1 MNPSASFTRL
11 HGAVAAGVVA
21 LSLAQVP
28 SSWPVNLLQN
38 PDGSAGTVGWLRA
51 GDAAMGGADY
61 DGVFV
66 VRNGGSLQQRVDLP
80 PGSEGKFLV
89 VVGRSSSERVNAD
102 GSITGRPYLSGMIY
116 AGTGP
121 RILAYLQ
128 GESMRLRT
136 DEVNRWGAV
145 SGVFPIAEGAGS
157 VSIKMGQGARV
168 GDPQNGSAA
177 RFDDLGL
184 FVLATEAEARTFEN
198 AIARVD
204 LRPRLLPP
212 PLDDAIQVTPFDSS
226 AGVILPEA
234 VALELAMQCSRRSP
248 GPVRGL
254 WTPTSDAI
262 AKFEAALAPVLVSAQ
277 RQSPLR
283 NAAAMGTDYL
293 RQYVGFVIDGRRVIY
308 VNALAAPPAGSAP
321 RLDWKT
327 RGVRTCDGGARAFG
341 AEYDVEAGK
350 IISFEFNGAR

>member
-1 MNPSASFTRL
+1 M
-11 HGAVAAGVVA
+11 AGVVA
-21 LSLAQVP
+21 LSLAQTP

-38 PDGSAGTVGWLRA
+38 PDGSAGAVGWLRA

-80 PGSEGKFLV
+80 PGSAGKFLV
-89 VVGRSSSERVNAD
+89 VLGRASSERVNAD
-102 GSITGRPYLSGMIY
+102 GSITGRPYLSGMIH

-121 RILAYLQ
+121 QVLAYLQ

-157 VSIKMGQGARV
+157 VSIKMGQGERV

-184 FVLATEAEARTFEN
+184 FVLATEAEARAFEN
-198 AIARVD
+198 VIARVD
-204 LRPRLLPP
+204 PRPRVLPP
-212 PLDDAIQVTPFDSS
+212 PLDDAIQVTPFDS
-226 AGVILPEA
+226 AMRVILPES
-234 VALELAMQCSRRSP
+234 VALELATQCSRRSP

-254 WTPTSDAI
+254 WTPAPEAI
-262 AKFEAALAPVLVSAQ
+262 AKFEAALAPVLASAQ
-277 RQSPLR
+277 RHSSLR
-283 NAAAMGTDYL
+283 NAAAIGTDYL
-293 RQYVGFVIDGRRVIY
+293 RQYVGLVIGGRRIIY
-308 VNALAAPPAGSAP
+308 VNALAAPPPGIGP
-321 RLDWKT
+321 RLDWIT
-327 RGVRTCDGGARAFG
+327 RGVRTCDGGAGHSAPSTTSTRRR
-341 AEYDVEAGK
+341 
-350 IISFEFNGAR
+350 SFRSNSTAHDDKSTHEGSG